1 MSLSL
6 YDAVV
11 RPYVQILPGVERCL
25 DKGREHC
32 ASIGRTVD
40 DLVACRI
47 HPDMLPLHFQVVT
60 LVHMSTGAL
69 EAAREGRFGAPDLS
83 LKFDYDG
90 LQRYVRAARSGLE
103 ALDPAAV
110 NELSGGHVTFRAGEV
125 TLPFTTEDFFLSFAV
140 PHFYFHVTTAYD
152 VLRMQGVPLG
162 KSDFLGQVRTRPAGA
177 VATKAE

>member
-11 RPYVQILPGVERCL
+11 RPYAQILPGVEHCL
-25 DKGREHC
+25 AKGREHC
-32 ASIGRTVD
+32 ASIGRTADELVD
-40 DLVACRI
+40 CGI
-47 HPDMLPLHFQVVT
+47 HPDMLPLHFQIVT

-69 EAAREGRFGAPDLS
+69 EAARTGKFGAPDLT

-90 LQRYVRAARSGLE
+90 LQRYVRAARNE
-103 ALDPAAV
+103 VETLDAAAV
-110 NELSGGHVTFRAGEV
+110 NALSGGHVTFRAGDV
-125 TLPFTTEDFFLSFAV
+125 TLPFATEDFFLSFAV

-162 KSDFLGQVRTRPAGA
+162 KLDFLGQVRTRTAGA
-177 VATKAE
+177 GATKAD

>member
-1 MSLSL
+1 MSVSL

-11 RPYVQILPGVERCL
+11 RPYAQMLPGVEHCL
-25 DKGREHC
+25 AKGRAHC
-32 ASIGRTVD
+32 ASIGRAADELVD
-40 DLVACRI
+40 CRI
-47 HPDMLPLHFQVVT
+47 HPDMLPLHFQIVT

-69 EAAREGRFGAPDLS
+69 EAARNGTFGAPDLT

-90 LQRYVRAARSGLE
+90 LQRYASAARRELE
-103 ALDPAAV
+103 SLDATAV
-110 NELSGGHVTFRAGEV
+110 NALSGRHVTFRAGAV

-162 KSDFLGQVRTRPAGA
+162 KSDFLGQARTLRAGA
-177 VATKAE
+177 SPAKAD